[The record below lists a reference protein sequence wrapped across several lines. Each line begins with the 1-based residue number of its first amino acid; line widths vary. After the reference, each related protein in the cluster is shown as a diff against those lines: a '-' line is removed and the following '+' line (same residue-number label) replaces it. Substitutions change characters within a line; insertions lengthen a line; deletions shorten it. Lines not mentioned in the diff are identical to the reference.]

1 MVLVHSAVQVPFLRQ
16 IVHSF
21 AHLGGWGAYL
31 GHDLVDGG
39 ASVTVLVG
47 TNGVQHLRGE
57 GRNQET
63 RVLKNEGGGPLSVCG
78 W

>member
-1 MVLVHSAVQVPFLRQ
+1 MVLVHSAVQVPFLGQ

-47 TNGVQHLRGE
+47 TNGVQHLRG
-57 GRNQET
+57 
-63 RVLKNEGGGPLSVCG
+63 GGGETKRHVRIK
-78 W
+78 